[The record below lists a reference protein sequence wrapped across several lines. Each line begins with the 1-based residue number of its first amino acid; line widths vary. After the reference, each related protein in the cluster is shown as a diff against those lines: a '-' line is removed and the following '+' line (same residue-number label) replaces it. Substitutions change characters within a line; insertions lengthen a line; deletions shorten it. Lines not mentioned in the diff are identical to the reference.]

1 MFVELCLWWVD
12 YEFCVQ
18 NVNVDYRNI
27 NSSELYE
34 VELNKNDIFREF
46 CKVYELKF
54 KWCVSDSLINLR

>member
-54 KWCVSDSLINLR
+54 K

>member
-1 MFVELCLWWVD
+1 MFVELCLWRVD

-18 NVNVDYRNI
+18 NVIVDYRNI

-34 VELNKNDIFREF
+34 VELKKNDIFREF

-54 KWCVSDSLINLR
+54 K